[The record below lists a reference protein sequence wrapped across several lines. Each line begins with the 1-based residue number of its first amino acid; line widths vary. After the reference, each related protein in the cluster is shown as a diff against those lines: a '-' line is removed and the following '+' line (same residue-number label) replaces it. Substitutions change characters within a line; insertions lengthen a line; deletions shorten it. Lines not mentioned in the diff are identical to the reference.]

1 MKERWSLIQNG
12 TDRRSIKIRNGSIY
26 IDNVLHGYANSTGF
40 IYSNCHNTAAN
51 ELVNNNES
59 IQAIPINEEPVSEG
73 SSTQN

>member
-51 ELVNNNES
+51 ELINNNES
-59 IQAIPINEEPVSEG
+59 IQAIPINEEPTSEG